1 MQGPNISTT
10 ATRLFGV
17 QLSLLIICIIFTS
30 LRVYVKSSIAR
41 NMAVEDWVILFATA
55 TFALSISIA
64 MRGTTSGA
72 FGQAKGVPPT
82 TERIVASF
90 QGLYFCE
97 VLYSPTSLA
106 IRFSICLF
114 LLKIVNQKAH
124 RRIIYLLLAVVAFAS
139 ISYWLI
145 TIFQCVPPSFFWSQH
160 QPGGAVGHCL
170 HPEAFFYAGYV
181 HGSVSAL
188 SDLVVGTLPV
198 AILWRIRLDRRT
210 KLTVAVLLGMSFL
223 NTAMWSIIESAIG
236 IVAASLPTLRPLFR
250 KFRARSR
257 ADKTPIPRLVLTSR
271 RSRPLELISR
281 WVELTAHNSS
291 DEACADVVL
300 TEMEPASSMVRQCN
314 VTIERGRLSDTAP
327 SGGISI
333 HTAIEVETQ
342 ARDSVYDGVGF
353 SPDRTR
359 K

>member
-17 QLSLLIICIIFTS
+17 QLSLLIVCVIFTS
-30 LRVYVKSSIAR
+30 LRVYVKSCIAR
-41 NMAVEDWVILFATA
+41 NMAAEDWIIVLATVI
-55 TFALSISIA
+55 FALSIAIA
-64 MRGTTSGA
+64 MRGTTFGA
-72 FGQAKGVPPT
+72 FGQAKSGTAST
-82 TERIVASF
+82 TERIVATF
-90 QGLYFCE
+90 QDLYFCE

-114 LLKIVNQKAH
+114 LLKIVNHKTH
-124 RRIIYLLLAVVAFAS
+124 RRIIYLLLAVVSSAS

-160 QPGGAVGHCL
+160 QPGAVGHCL

-181 HGSVSAL
+181 HGSVSAV
-188 SDLVVGTLPV
+188 SDLVVGALPI

-210 KLTVAVLLGMSFL
+210 KLTALVLLGMSFL
-223 NTAMWSIIESAIG
+223 NTAIWSIIESAIG

-250 KFRARSR
+250 KWPIRPRS
-257 ADKTPIPRLVLTSR
+257 DKTPIPKLVLTSR

-300 TEMEPASSMVRQCN
+300 ADIEPVSSMVRQCN
-314 VTIERGRLSDTAP
+314 VTIERGRLPETAP

-333 HTAIEVETQ
+333 HTAIEVKTQ
-342 ARDSVYDGVGF
+342 PRDSVYDGPGL
-353 SPDRTR
+353 SPR